1 MPSPQKTQ
9 RDTFSYQDYQYWP
22 DDERWEIINGQA
34 YNMSPAPSVKHQDI
48 CRNFVEALLG
58 EKINKN
64 KCRIYFAPT
73 DVVLDDINIVQPD
86 VFVVCD
92 ADKIT
97 EKNIQ
102 GAPDLIIEVASPSTE
117 IKDRR
122 EKKFLYEK
130 FGVGEY
136 LIVFPDREYLERHT
150 LIASTYGPPEIFNW
164 DETLP
169 MITFPNFAI
178 NLWNIFEK
186 NPDEKPESKPSPA
199 TQLSK

>member
-1 MPSPQKTQ
+1 MPSPQKTPQ
-9 RDTFSYQDYQYWP
+9 DTFSYEDYQRWP
-22 DDERWEIINGQA
+22 DDERWEIIDGQA

-48 CRNFVEALLG
+48 CRNIVEALLG
-58 EKINKN
+58 GKINKN

-92 ADKIT
+92 ANIIT

-102 GAPDLIIEVASPSTE
+102 GAPDLIIEVVSPSTE

-136 LIVFPDREYLERHT
+136 LIVFPEREYLERYT
-150 LIASTYGPPEIFNW
+150 LMNSTYGPPEIFNW

-169 MITFPNFAI
+169 MVTFPDFAI
-178 NLWNIFEK
+178 NLWHIFEK
-186 NPDEKPESKPSPA
+186 NQDEKPESKPSPA

>member
-1 MPSPQKTQ
+1 MTVAQKIPKE
-9 RDTFSYQDYQYWP
+9 TFSYRDYQNWP
-22 DDERWEIINGQA
+22 DDERWEIIDGQA

-48 CRNFVEALLG
+48 CRNFVEALILG
-58 EKINKN
+58 QPQTR

-86 VFVVCD
+86 VFAVCD

-102 GAPDLIIEVASPSTE
+102 GAPDLIIEVASPSSE

-122 EKKFLYEK
+122 EKKSLYEK

-136 LIVFPDREYLERHT
+136 LIVFPEREYLERYS
-150 LIASTYGPPEIFNW
+150 LIDSNYGSPEIFNW
-164 DETLP
+164 NETLP
-169 MITFPNFAI
+169 MITFPDFTI
-178 NLWNIFEK
+178 NLWEIFEK
-186 NPDEKPESKPSPA
+186 DPHEKPEVKASPTA
-199 TQLSK
+199 THI